1 MMVNTNVPLNEY
13 GANSSRNFN
22 EWRKQWLVN
31 QAKERHIQS
40 VQEMETKKNNG
51 FWDWYVE
58 KNKELQKKYNHLYS
72 DITAK
77 ELREHEK
84 GWQGID
90 QLKSDIDSIRQQFI
104 RHDRETIMTIAESL
118 EKIGMKKEAE
128 EFVSSKPMNSDTIKK
143 LDRLFDALHRNNFND
158 LQIQEFYQTLSPEEK
173 ISLGCRL

>member
-1 MMVNTNVPLNEY
+1 MTVNTNSSMNGL
-13 GANSSRNFN
+13 GAGSSENFN

-31 QAKERHIQS
+31 QAKERHLQNM
-40 VQEMETKKNNG
+40 QDMEIKNNSG

-77 ELREHEK
+77 ELRDHEK

-104 RHDRETIMTIAESL
+104 RHDRDTIVAIAESL
-118 EKIGMKKEAE
+118 KKIGMNKEAE
-128 EFVSSKPMNSDTIKK
+128 EFMSSQPMNTDTIKK
-143 LDRLFDALHRNNFND
+143 LDRLFDALHGNNFND
-158 LQIQEFYQTLSPEEK
+158 LQILEFYQTLSPEEK
-173 ISLGCRL
+173 IKLGCLP